1 MDELIFNDSE
11 IVCPDCGSEERNET
25 DVEPI
30 TINGK
35 KSFIYHYNCLKC
47 GRIFYVRKSEK
58 ED

>member
-1 MDELIFNDSE
+1 MDELIFNDSK
-11 IVCPDCGSEERNET
+11 IVCPDCGSDERNET

-35 KSFIYHYNCLKC
+35 KSRIYHYNCLKC
-47 GRIFYVRKSEK
+47 GRIYYVREK